1 MLEPI
6 FAGVFRNTTEV
17 FSWAKE
23 HGKTG
28 LYYVEIPDLDPFYGE
43 NTVYFWLND
52 SIPYFGIWI
61 FPKKNLNMVSLN
73 AMYLNSNIPY
83 EKGQLL
89 YTSLD
94 EFCNHTINISHPAT
108 EWLLFNQDL
117 WNTTV

>member
-1 MLEPI
+1 MEPI

-28 LYYVEIPDLDPFYGE
+28 LYYVEILGDSFYE
-43 NTVYFWLND
+43 KTIVYFWLND
-52 SIPYFGIWI
+52 SIPYFGIWV
-61 FPKKNLNMVSLN
+61 FPKKNLHLISLN
-73 AMYLNSNIPY
+73 AAYLGGNTPY
-83 EKGQLL
+83 EKGQLI

-94 EFCNHTINISHPAT
+94 EFYNYTINISHPAT

-117 WNTTV
+117 WSPTV